1 MIDRQSA
8 IRRTTFGMLTIA
20 ALLQLSA
27 TATAEFNGQVLA
39 VVDGDTIEVL
49 DETSTQVSLR
59 LSGIDAPDTG
69 QPYSVASSQHLDM
82 LLAGKAVKVSNTRPD
97 RLGRLCGTVT
107 VNGKDAGFEQLSAG
121 MARWDRYDR
130 KNQGS
135 QEQAELRAAEAEAK
149 RNKRGLWSGDA
160 RE

>member
-1 MIDRQSA
+1 MTDRQSA
-8 IRRTTFGMLTIA
+8 LRRATFGVLMIA
-20 ALLQLSA
+20 ALLQLA
-27 TATAEFNGQVLA
+27 PTAAAEFNGQVLA

-49 DETSTQVSLR
+49 DETGTRVSLR

-69 QPYSVASSQHLDM
+69 QPYSVASSEHLET
-82 LLAGKAVKVSNTRPD
+82 LLAGKAVNVSNTRPD
-97 RLGRLCGTVT
+97 RLRRLCGTVT
-107 VNGKDAGFEQLSAG
+107 VNGKNAGFEQLSAG

-130 KNQGS
+130 KNQSS

-149 RNKRGLWSGDA
+149 RNNRGLWSGEA